1 MSHLYPLAETAAE
14 ALSSPEPAART
25 RADAEHLAGST
36 EVLRLETEWLTPGED
51 QAAETAGEAAAV
63 FGRGFV
69 QTYEDEAGAPVYAV
83 TYWKLAGP
91 IAAESPA
98 ELAEPAKTP
107 KTKASA
113 SPTNTP
119 GEDDTDDLYFKG
131 GRTRRRKRKRYVD
144 PRQLDLFVQA
154 DTRGYERRD
163 PSNPDIILTDEEG
176 DGTTFGG

>member
-25 RADAEHLAGST
+25 RADAERLAGAT

-51 QAAETAGEAAAV
+51 QAAEMAGEAAAV
-63 FGRGFV
+63 FGLGFV
-69 QTYEDEAGAPVYAV
+69 QTYEDETGAPVYAV

-91 IAAESPA
+91 IVADAP
-98 ELAEPAKTP
+98 AEPAKTP
-107 KTKASA
+107 KAKAARPPSKK
-113 SPTNTP
+113 T

-144 PRQLDLFVQA
+144 QRQLDLFVQA